1 MKLCEDC
8 EKSECIISE
17 LEDNFEWI
25 ITCVTK
31 KKKKKKKQ
39 PQGKKQEKKNR
50 LDEIMAEMFPV

>member
-25 ITCVTK
+25 ITCVNK
-31 KKKKKKKQ
+31 KKKKTTSGQ
-39 PQGKKQEKKNR
+39 EAGEKK
-50 LDEIMAEMFPV
+50 

>member
-31 KKKKKKKQ
+31 KKKKKKKKTSGQ
-39 PQGKKQEKKNR
+39 EAGEKK
-50 LDEIMAEMFPV
+50 

>member
-31 KKKKKKKQ
+31 KKKKQ

-50 LDEIMAEMFPV
+50 LEEIMAEMFPV

>member
-1 MKLCEDC
+1 MKLCEDY

-31 KKKKKKKQ
+31 KKKKKQ
-39 PQGKKQEKKNR
+39 PQGKKQEKKIDWR
-50 LDEIMAEMFPV
+50 K